1 MSLSLP
7 VFVFV
12 SVGYMHT
19 YIYSR
24 SLNKYPSLYTYTVQC
39 VQEKSKR
46 PVEGTT
52 SWDFEKYDC
61 AKIIGMILPSCFSKY
76 SCFFFKGAIRMLF
89 LWHLSSTAFLLFPWL
104 QLGDCV
110 ERANTKYTM
119 YTHYHIFSRSIH
131 IARARNISKHVIT
144 NRRKLI

>member
-24 SLNKYPSLYTYTVQC
+24 SLNKYPSPYTYTVQC

-46 PVEGTT
+46 PVEGIT

-76 SCFFFKGAIRMLF
+76 SCFFFSKVQSACCFFGIFPLRHFCYFLDFNWVTAWKGQAQNIQCI
-89 LWHLSSTAFLLFPWL
+89 HTIISSVDL
-104 QLGDCV
+104 
-110 ERANTKYTM
+110 YT
-119 YTHYHIFSRSIH
+119 
-131 IARARNISKHVIT
+131 
-144 NRRKLI
+144 